1 MNYLSD
7 RRLLFFLIVIAAI
20 LIPAAGICADTIIP
34 PQYIGNTNNPY
45 ILPDGPG
52 PGFLLSAAIGLVAG
66 MLSATIGAGGGL
78 IVVPALMSA
87 GISGIYAVGSEIFR
101 LFLFSAIEAVRMGLN
116 KRINYKMALIMTG
129 GTAAGGFAGF
139 SLSSSIFLADP
150 AGADVFISA
159 MIIFWLIIYSF
170 IIIPDFKEASH
181 KYALELLRKENAE
194 KEKEAAIQTGSS
206 QNAEEAPPQ
215 KGNADTPQTGKTS
228 AKDSALISF
237 PDEEPWEIARTIRT
251 MKLPPY
257 INFPTTVKDK
267 VLGADEEL
275 ADTNPDD
282 MEEAAKI
289 ADLSEAQPYARIPV
303 LPALLLATVGGFF
316 MALTGSA
323 GIVLSFTVLTKGFGC
338 VAAIVAGTD
347 LVRLALSSGALTMG
361 AFGLNGFINIY
372 CITGLIA
379 GTMTGIHLG
388 GKAIRY
394 IEPYRLKGLVSLVV
408 ISVIINR
415 LLALPGQLKKAGADI
430 SYGLSTTLDQSALYI
445 MIIGMV
451 IFCGWLFY
459 ALVRDIIRDTKP
471 ILDEETK

>member
-7 RRLLFFLIVIAAI
+7 KRLLFFLIIIFAI
-20 LIPAAGICADTIIP
+20 LIPITGLCADTIKA

-45 ILPDGPG
+45 ILPDGSG

-66 MLSATIGAGGGL
+66 MLSSTIGAGGGL
-78 IVVPALMSA
+78 IVVPALMTA

-116 KRINYKMALIMTG
+116 KRINYKMALIMTS
-129 GTAAGGFAGF
+129 GTVAGGFAGF

-170 IIIPDFKEASH
+170 IIVPDFREAAH
-181 KYALELLRKENAE
+181 KYALEKLRKENAE
-194 KEKEAAIQTGSS
+194 KEKDGAIQTGAS
-206 QNAEEAPPQ
+206 QSTEEASPP
-215 KGNADTPQTGKTS
+215 KEAGATPPTEIKP

-251 MKLPPY
+251 MNFPPY
-257 INFPTTVKDK
+257 IDFPTTVKDK
-267 VLGADEEL
+267 VLEADEEL
-275 ADTNPDD
+275 APTAPDE

-289 ADLSEAQPYARIPV
+289 ADLSEAQPYARMPV
-303 LPALLLATVGGFF
+303 IPALLLATAGGFF

-347 LVRLALSSGALTMG
+347 LVRLALSSGALT
-361 AFGLNGFINIY
+361 
-372 CITGLIA
+372 
-379 GTMTGIHLG
+379 
-388 GKAIRY
+388 
-394 IEPYRLKGLVSLVV
+394 
-408 ISVIINR
+408 
-415 LLALPGQLKKAGADI
+415 
-430 SYGLSTTLDQSALYI
+430 
-445 MIIGMV
+445 
-451 IFCGWLFY
+451 
-459 ALVRDIIRDTKP
+459 
-471 ILDEETK
+471 